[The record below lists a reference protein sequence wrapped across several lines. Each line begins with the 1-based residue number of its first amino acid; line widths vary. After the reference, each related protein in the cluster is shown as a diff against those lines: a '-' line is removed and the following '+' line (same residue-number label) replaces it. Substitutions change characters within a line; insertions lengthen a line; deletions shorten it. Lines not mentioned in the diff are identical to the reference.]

1 VCSVLKLEGTE
12 DTEALVLVVA
22 GVRAGRLPARSGNR
36 PYTCKSPGQ
45 IIVVGANKVYT
56 GCGGVF
62 PAMPYC
68 PNCLTEYV
76 QGTTR
81 CEDCGA
87 ELAPGSPPEAPP
99 PPTSAG
105 FGDSKLVTVRVFSG
119 PTALLDADVARNIL
133 QSQGIP
139 SFVPGE
145 ISAEL
150 LPVLDVSLLVREEDA
165 ERAATI
171 IRDYLDPEAAG
182 AAE

>member
-1 VCSVLKLEGTE
+1 MLKLEGHR
-12 DTEALVLVVA
+12 
-22 GVRAGRLPARSGNR
+22 GHGGSRFSCGRVRAGRPPARPGNR

-56 GCGGVF
+56 GYGGVF

-76 QGTTR
+76 QGTTT

-87 ELAPGSPPEAPP
+87 ALAPGSPPQAPP
-99 PPTSAG
+99 PTQNAG

-165 ERAATI
+165 EQASRI
-171 IRDYLDPEAAG
+171 LRDYLESEVAG
-182 AAE
+182 PGD